1 MTIRLVVFDM
11 AGTTVKDNDDVSKAL
26 IAAFAQVGIPIG
38 LTETNPVMGY
48 PKPVAVRLLL
58 QEHWP
63 DAAQITPELV
73 AKVHTLYLQ
82 AMIRFYQTDPDVQEA
97 AGASETFA
105 ALKKQ
110 GIRVALDTGFDRAT
124 ADVLL
129 NRLGWQKHGLIDTSV
144 TSDEVQQGRPYP
156 DMIFEAMRR
165 TGVDQVA
172 QVAKVGDTPSDLQQG
187 SCAGCR
193 YVIGVTR
200 GSHSAAALAQ
210 EPHTHLIEH
219 LPELLAILTEENE
232 FTFSQD

>member
-1 MTIRLVVFDM
+1 MNIRLVVFDM

-38 LTETNPVMGY
+38 VTETNPVMGY

-58 QEHWP
+58 EKHWP
-63 DAAQITPELV
+63 DAAQVTPELV
-73 AKVHTLYLQ
+73 DKVHSLYLQ
-82 AMIRFYQTDPDVQEA
+82 AMIRFYQTDPDLQEA
-97 AGASETFA
+97 PGASETFA

-129 NRLGWQKHGLIDTSV
+129 QRLGWLEQGLIDASV
-144 TSDEVQQGRPYP
+144 TSDEVANGRPHP
-156 DMIFEAMRR
+156 DMIFEVMRR
-165 TGVDQVA
+165 TGVDQVS

-187 SCAGCR
+187 SRAGCR
-193 YVIGVTR
+193 YVVGVTS
-200 GSHSAAALAQ
+200 GSHSAEELAK

-219 LPELLAILTEENE
+219 LPQLLAILAEEN
-232 FTFSQD
+232 

>member
-48 PKPVAVRLLL
+48 PKPVAVRRLL

-63 DAAQITPELV
+63 QPEAVSDDLV
-73 AKVHTLYLQ
+73 DKVHTLYLQ

-97 AGASETFA
+97 AGASETFT

-110 GIRVALDTGFDRAT
+110 GIHVALDTGFDRAT

-165 TGVDQVA
+165 TGVKQVA

-193 YVIGVTR
+193 YVIGVTS

-219 LPELLAILTEENE
+219 LPELLAILTSEN
-232 FTFSQD
+232 

>member
-1 MTIRLVVFDM
+1 MTICLVVFDM

-48 PKPVAVRLLL
+48 PKPVAVHQLL
-58 QEHWP
+58 QDHWP
-63 DAAQITPELV
+63 DATQVTPELV
-73 AKVHTLYLQ
+73 DKVHSLYLQ

-97 AGASETFA
+97 TGAAETFA
-105 ALKKQ
+105 ALKQQ

-129 NRLGWQKHGLIDTSV
+129 QRLGWLEQGLVDASV
-144 TSDEVQQGRPYP
+144 TSDEVANGRPHP

-165 TGVDQVA
+165 TGVDQVS

-187 SCAGCR
+187 SRAGCR

-200 GSHSAAALAQ
+200 GSHSAEALAK
-210 EPHTHLIEH
+210 EPHTHLIEY
-219 LPELLAILTEENE
+219 LPQLLAILTPG
-232 FTFSQD
+232 D